1 MYSQFFAAADGLVPP
16 SQRCYL
22 LSRVIKPG
30 GFDHGL

>member
-22 LSRVIKPG
+22 LSRVTKPEV
-30 GFDHGL
+30 FAHGL